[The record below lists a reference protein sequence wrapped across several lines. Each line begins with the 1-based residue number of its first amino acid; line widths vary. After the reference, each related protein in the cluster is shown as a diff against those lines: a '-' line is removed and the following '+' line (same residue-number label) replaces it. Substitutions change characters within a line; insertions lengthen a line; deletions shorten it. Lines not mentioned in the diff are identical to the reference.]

1 MSIKLN
7 NLIMNLGMGD
17 SLPLE
22 QGPSSAY
29 LGSEIWC
36 RPDYLGS
43 DLCLDKRPPAVK
55 RMVESR
61 SFFLHFMSKLFQF
74 KLVWLVLHPSV
85 KEVFN
90 IIY

>member
-1 MSIKLN
+1 
-7 NLIMNLGMGD
+7 MNPGMGD

-55 RMVESR
+55 RMVENR
-61 SFFLHFMSKLFQF
+61 SFIFTFY
-74 KLVWLVLHPSV
+74 V
-85 KEVFN
+85 KTVPV
-90 IIY
+90 